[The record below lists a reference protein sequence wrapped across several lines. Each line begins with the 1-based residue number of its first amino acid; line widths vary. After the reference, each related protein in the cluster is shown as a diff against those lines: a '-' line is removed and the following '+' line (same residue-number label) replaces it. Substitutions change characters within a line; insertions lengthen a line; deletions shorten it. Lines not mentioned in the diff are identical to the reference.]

1 MNNVFSLQLVQMF
14 NYYCDVVADYN
25 KCAIILILLSSVTEN
40 FKDISYYTS
49 MINNQSKLK
58 EITDKILL
66 EIERI

>member
-25 KCAIILILLSSVTEN
+25 KCAIILILLSSVNEN
-40 FKDISYYTS
+40 FKDFSYYLFT
-49 MINNQSKLK
+49 INNQSKLK
-58 EITDKILL
+58 EIAKKILL